1 MHWRKHKQLTLWAL
15 TMVTY
20 NDIKKAHQRISDHI
34 HNTPVLTSDSL
45 DNELGSN
52 LFFKCENFQ
61 KTGSFKIRGATNS
74 ILQLNEAEIK
84 NGIITTSSGNHGAAV
99 AFIADKIGTSSKI
112 IMPNNTPKNKI
123 ENVQRYGGDIF
134 YCEPNIKSREDTLE
148 KMIQKSGGSI
158 IHPYNDEKIIAGQ
171 GTAAKELIEKVP
183 DLDAIICPVSGG
195 GLLSGTLLA
204 AKNLKPGIKV
214 FGAEPE
220 NADDTYRSILNNKIM
235 SNETTDTIADGL
247 RAQVGTVTFP
257 IIKENVDKILLV
269 SEEMIISSMYMIWQ
283 RLKIIIEPSCS
294 IVLAAL
300 MLNSNKFLN
309 KKVGLILTGGNYD
322 LKQIPW

>member
-1 MHWRKHKQLTLWAL
+1 
-15 TMVTY
+15 MVTY
-20 NDIKKAHQRISDHI
+20 NDIEKAHQRISEHI
-34 HNTPVLTSDSL
+34 HNTPILTSNSL

-74 ILQLNEAEIK
+74 ILQLNDTEIK

-123 ENVQRYGGDIF
+123 ENVQRYGGEIF

>member
-1 MHWRKHKQLTLWAL
+1 
-15 TMVTY
+15 MVTY
-20 NDIKKAHQRISDHI
+20 NDIEKAHQRISDHI
-34 HNTPVLTSDSL
+34 HNTPILTSDSL
-45 DNELGSN
+45 NNELGSN

-74 ILQLNEAEIK
+74 ILQLNDTEIK

-123 ENVQRYGGDIF
+123 ENVQRYGGEIF

-269 SEEMIISSMYMIWQ
+269 SEKMIISSMYMIWQ

>member
-1 MHWRKHKQLTLWAL
+1 
-15 TMVTY
+15 MVTY
-20 NDIKKAHQRISDHI
+20 NDIEKAHKRISEHI
-34 HNTPVLTSDSL
+34 HNTPILTSDSL

-74 ILQLNEAEIK
+74 ILQLKDTEIK

-99 AFIADKIGTSSKI
+99 AFIANKIGASSKI

-123 ENVQRYGGDIF
+123 ENVERYGGEIF
-134 YCEPNIKSREDTLE
+134 YCEPNIKSREYTLE
-148 KMIQKSGGSI
+148 KMVQKSGGSI

>member
-1 MHWRKHKQLTLWAL
+1 
-15 TMVTY
+15 MVTY
-20 NDIKKAHQRISDHI
+20 NDIEKAHQRISDHI
-34 HNTPVLTSDSL
+34 HNTPILTSDSL

-74 ILQLNEAEIK
+74 ILQLNDTEIK

-123 ENVQRYGGDIF
+123 ENVQRYGGEIF

-220 NADDTYRSILNNKIM
+220 NADDTYRSILSNKIM

>member
-1 MHWRKHKQLTLWAL
+1 
-15 TMVTY
+15 MVTY
-20 NDIKKAHQRISDHI
+20 NDIEKAHQRISDHI
-34 HNTPVLTSDSL
+34 HNTPILTSDSL

-74 ILQLNEAEIK
+74 ILQLNDTEIK

>member
-1 MHWRKHKQLTLWAL
+1 
-15 TMVTY
+15 MVTY
-20 NDIKKAHQRISDHI
+20 NDIETAHRRISDHI
-34 HNTPVLTSDSL
+34 HNTPILTSDSL
-45 DNELGSN
+45 DNELESN

-74 ILQLNEAEIK
+74 ILQLDDTEIK

-99 AFIADKIGTSSKI
+99 AFIANKIGASSKI

-123 ENVQRYGGDIF
+123 ENVERYGGEIF
-134 YCEPNIKSREDTLE
+134 YCEPNIKSREYTLE
-148 KMIQKSGGSI
+148 KMVRKSGGSI

-235 SNETTDTIADGL
+235 SNKTTDTIADGL

-300 MLNSNKFLN
+300 MLNSNTFLN

>member
-1 MHWRKHKQLTLWAL
+1 
-15 TMVTY
+15 MVTY
-20 NDIKKAHQRISDHI
+20 HDIEKAHQRISDHI
-34 HNTPVLTSDSL
+34 HNTPILTSESL

-74 ILQLNEAEIK
+74 ILQLNDTEIK

-99 AFIADKIGTSSKI
+99 AFIANKIGTSSKI

-123 ENVQRYGGDIF
+123 ENVQRYGGEIF

-148 KMIQKSGGSI
+148 RMIQKSGGSI
-158 IHPYNDEKIIAGQ
+158 IHPYNDERIIAGQ

-235 SNETTDTIADGL
+235 SNKTTDTIADGL

>member
-1 MHWRKHKQLTLWAL
+1 
-15 TMVTY
+15 MVTY
-20 NDIKKAHQRISDHI
+20 NDIEKAHKRISEHI
-34 HNTPVLTSDSL
+34 HNTPILTSDSL

-74 ILQLNEAEIK
+74 ILQLNDTEIK

-123 ENVQRYGGDIF
+123 ENVQRYGGEIF

-183 DLDAIICPVSGG
+183 NLDAIICPVSGG

-269 SEEMIISSMYMIWQ
+269 SEGMIISSMYMIWQ

>member
-1 MHWRKHKQLTLWAL
+1 
-15 TMVTY
+15 MVTY
-20 NDIKKAHQRISDHI
+20 HDIEKAHLRISGHI
-34 HNTPVLTSDSL
+34 HNTPILTSDSL
-45 DNELGSN
+45 NNELGSN

-74 ILQLNEAEIK
+74 ILQLNDKEIK

-99 AFIADKIGTSSKI
+99 AFIANKIGASSKI

-123 ENVQRYGGDIF
+123 ENVERYGGEIF
-134 YCEPNIKSREDTLE
+134 YCEPNVKSREHTLK
-148 KMIQKSGGSI
+148 KMVQKSGGSI

-171 GTAAKELIEKVP
+171 GTAAKELIEKVAN
-183 DLDAIICPVSGG
+183 LDAIICPVSGG

-204 AKNLKPGIKV
+204 AKNLKPDIKV

-220 NADDTYRSILNNKIM
+220 NADDTYRSILNDKIM

-247 RAQVGTVTFP
+247 RAQVGTITFP

-300 MLNSNKFLN
+300 ILNSKKFLN

>member
-1 MHWRKHKQLTLWAL
+1 
-15 TMVTY
+15 MVTY
-20 NDIKKAHQRISDHI
+20 NDIEKAHQRISDHI
-34 HNTPVLTSDSL
+34 HNTPILTSDSL

-74 ILQLNEAEIK
+74 ILQLKDTEIK

-99 AFIADKIGTSSKI
+99 AFIANKIGASSKI

-123 ENVQRYGGDIF
+123 ENVQRYGGEIF

>member
-1 MHWRKHKQLTLWAL
+1 
-15 TMVTY
+15 MVTY
-20 NDIKKAHQRISDHI
+20 NDIEKAHQRISEHI
-34 HNTPVLTSDSL
+34 HNTPILTSDSL

-74 ILQLNEAEIK
+74 ILQLNDTEIK

-123 ENVQRYGGDIF
+123 ENVQRYGGEIF
-134 YCEPNIKSREDTLE
+134 FCEPNIKSREDTLE

-204 AKNLKPGIKV
+204 AKNLNHGIKV

-300 MLNSNKFLN
+300 MLNSKTFLN

>member
-1 MHWRKHKQLTLWAL
+1 
-15 TMVTY
+15 MVTY
-20 NDIKKAHQRISDHI
+20 NDIEKAHQRISDHI
-34 HNTPVLTSDSL
+34 HNTPILTSDSL

-74 ILQLNEAEIK
+74 ILQLNDTEIK

-123 ENVQRYGGDIF
+123 ENVQRYGGEIF
-134 YCEPNIKSREDTLE
+134 YCEPNIKSREDNLE

>member
-1 MHWRKHKQLTLWAL
+1 
-15 TMVTY
+15 MVTY
-20 NDIKKAHQRISDHI
+20 NDIEKAHQRISEHI
-34 HNTPVLTSDSL
+34 HNTPILTSKSL

-74 ILQLNEAEIK
+74 ILQLKHTEIK

-99 AFIADKIGTSSKI
+99 AFIANKIGASSKI

-123 ENVQRYGGDIF
+123 ENVERYGGEIF
-134 YCEPNIKSREDTLE
+134 YCEPNIKSREDTL
-148 KMIQKSGGSI
+148 KKIVQKSGGSI
-158 IHPYNDEKIIAGQ
+158 VHPYNDEKIIAGQ

-183 DLDAIICPVSGG
+183 NLDAIICPVSGG

-235 SNETTDTIADGL
+235 SNKTTDTIADGL
-247 RAQVGTVTFP
+247 RAQVGTITFP

-269 SEEMIISSMYMIWQ
+269 SEEMIVSSMYMIWQ

-300 MLNSNKFLN
+300 ILNSKKFLN

>member
-1 MHWRKHKQLTLWAL
+1 
-15 TMVTY
+15 MVTY
-20 NDIKKAHQRISDHI
+20 NDIEKAHQRISDHI
-34 HNTPVLTSDSL
+34 HNTPILTSESL

-74 ILQLNEAEIK
+74 ILQLKHTEIK

-99 AFIADKIGTSSKI
+99 AYIADKIGASSKI
-112 IMPNNTPKNKI
+112 IMPNNTPRNKI
-123 ENVQRYGGDIF
+123 ENVQRYGGEIF

-148 KMIQKSGGSI
+148 KMVQKSGGSI

>member
-1 MHWRKHKQLTLWAL
+1 
-15 TMVTY
+15 MVTY
-20 NDIKKAHQRISDHI
+20 NDIEKAHQRISDHI
-34 HNTPVLTSDSL
+34 HNTPILTSKSL

-74 ILQLNEAEIK
+74 ILQLNDTEIK

-112 IMPNNTPKNKI
+112 IMPNNTPRNKI
-123 ENVQRYGGDIF
+123 ENVQRYGGEVF

-148 KMIQKSGGSI
+148 KMVQKSGGSI

-183 DLDAIICPVSGG
+183 DLEAIICPVSGG

-235 SNETTDTIADGL
+235 SNKTTDTIADGL
-247 RAQVGTVTFP
+247 RAQVGTITFP
-257 IIKENVDKILLV
+257 IIKDNIDKILLV

-300 MLNSNKFLN
+300 ILNSKKFLN

>member
-1 MHWRKHKQLTLWAL
+1 
-15 TMVTY
+15 MVTY
-20 NDIKKAHQRISDHI
+20 NDIEKAHQRISDHI
-34 HNTPVLTSDSL
+34 HNTTILTSDSL
-45 DNELGSN
+45 NNELGSN

-74 ILQLNEAEIK
+74 ILQLNDKEIK

-99 AFIADKIGTSSKI
+99 AFIANKIGASSKI

-123 ENVQRYGGDIF
+123 ENVERYGGEIF
-134 YCEPNIKSREDTLE
+134 YCEPNIKSREYTLE
-148 KMIQKSGGSI
+148 KMVQKSGGSI

-204 AKNLKPGIKV
+204 AKNLKPDIKV

-220 NADDTYRSILNNKIM
+220 NADDTYRSILKNKIM
-235 SNETTDTIADGL
+235 SNKTTDTIADGL
-247 RAQVGTVTFP
+247 RAQVGTITFP

>member
-1 MHWRKHKQLTLWAL
+1 
-15 TMVTY
+15 MVTY
-20 NDIKKAHQRISDHI
+20 NDIKKAHQRISDYI
-34 HNTPVLTSDSL
+34 LNTPDLTSDSL
-45 DNELGSN
+45 NNELGSN

-74 ILQLNEAEIK
+74 ILQLNDTEIK

-123 ENVQRYGGDIF
+123 ENVQRYGGEIF

-309 KKVGLILTGGNYD
+309 KKIGLILTGGNYD

>member
-1 MHWRKHKQLTLWAL
+1 
-15 TMVTY
+15 MVTY
-20 NDIKKAHQRISDHI
+20 NDIEKAHKRISNHI
-34 HNTPVLTSDSL
+34 HNTPILTSDSL

-74 ILQLNEAEIK
+74 ILQLKDTEIK

-123 ENVQRYGGDIF
+123 ENVQRYGGEIF

-183 DLDAIICPVSGG
+183 DLDVIICPVSGG

-235 SNETTDTIADGL
+235 
-247 RAQVGTVTFP
+247 
-257 IIKENVDKILLV
+257 
-269 SEEMIISSMYMIWQ
+269 
-283 RLKIIIEPSCS
+283 
-294 IVLAAL
+294 
-300 MLNSNKFLN
+300 
-309 KKVGLILTGGNYD
+309 
-322 LKQIPW
+322 

>member
-1 MHWRKHKQLTLWAL
+1 
-15 TMVTY
+15 MVTY
-20 NDIKKAHQRISDHI
+20 NDIEKAHQRISDHI
-34 HNTPVLTSDSL
+34 HNTPILTSDSL

-74 ILQLNEAEIK
+74 ILQLNDTEIK

-123 ENVQRYGGDIF
+123 ENVQRYGGEIF

-257 IIKENVDKILLV
+257 IIKENVNKILLV

>member
-1 MHWRKHKQLTLWAL
+1 
-15 TMVTY
+15 MVTY
-20 NDIKKAHQRISDHI
+20 NDIEKAHQRISDHI
-34 HNTPVLTSDSL
+34 HNTTILTSDSL
-45 DNELGSN
+45 NNELGSN

-74 ILQLNEAEIK
+74 ILQLNDTEIK

-99 AFIADKIGTSSKI
+99 AFIANKIGASSKI

-123 ENVQRYGGDIF
+123 ENVERYGGEIF
-134 YCEPNIKSREDTLE
+134 YCEPNIKSREYTLE
-148 KMIQKSGGSI
+148 KMVQKSGGSI

-204 AKNLKPGIKV
+204 AKNLKPDIKV

-220 NADDTYRSILNNKIM
+220 NADDTYRSVLKNKIM

-247 RAQVGTVTFP
+247 RAQVGTITFP
-257 IIKENVDKILLV
+257 IIKKNVDKILLV

-283 RLKIIIEPSCS
+283 RLKIIVEPSCS

-300 MLNSNKFLN
+300 MINSKRFLN
-309 KKVGLILTGGNYD
+309 KRVGLILTGGNFD

>member
-1 MHWRKHKQLTLWAL
+1 
-15 TMVTY
+15 MVTY
-20 NDIKKAHQRISDHI
+20 NDIEKAHQRISDHI
-34 HNTPVLTSDSL
+34 HNTPILTSDSL

-74 ILQLNEAEIK
+74 ILQLNDTEIK

-123 ENVQRYGGDIF
+123 ENVQRYGGEIF

-235 SNETTDTIADGL
+235 SNQTTDTIADGL

-269 SEEMIISSMYMIWQ
+269 SEKMIISSMYMIWQ

>member
-1 MHWRKHKQLTLWAL
+1 
-15 TMVTY
+15 MVTY
-20 NDIKKAHQRISDHI
+20 NDIEKAHQRISDHI
-34 HNTPVLTSDSL
+34 HNTPILTSDSL

-74 ILQLNEAEIK
+74 ILQLNDTEVK

-123 ENVQRYGGDIF
+123 ENVQRYGGEIF

-235 SNETTDTIADGL
+235 SNETTNTIADGL
-247 RAQVGTVTFP
+247 RAQVGTITFP

>member
-1 MHWRKHKQLTLWAL
+1 
-15 TMVTY
+15 MVTY
-20 NDIKKAHQRISDHI
+20 NDIEKAHQRISEHI
-34 HNTPVLTSDSL
+34 HNTPILTSDSL

-74 ILQLNEAEIK
+74 ILQLNDTEIK

-123 ENVQRYGGDIF
+123 ENVQRYGGEIF

-204 AKNLKPGIKV
+204 AKNLKPDIKV

-220 NADDTYRSILNNKIM
+220 NADDTYSC
-235 SNETTDTIADGL
+235 
-247 RAQVGTVTFP
+247 
-257 IIKENVDKILLV
+257 LLYT
-269 SEEMIISSMYMIWQ
+269 S
-283 RLKIIIEPSCS
+283 PSPR
-294 IVLAAL
+294 
-300 MLNSNKFLN
+300 
-309 KKVGLILTGGNYD
+309 D
-322 LKQIPW
+322 

>member
-1 MHWRKHKQLTLWAL
+1 
-15 TMVTY
+15 MVTY
-20 NDIKKAHQRISDHI
+20 NDIEKAHLRISDHI
-34 HNTPVLTSDSL
+34 HNTTILTSDSL
-45 DNELGSN
+45 NNELGSN

-74 ILQLNEAEIK
+74 ILQLNDKEIK

-99 AFIADKIGTSSKI
+99 AFIANKIGASSKI

-123 ENVQRYGGDIF
+123 ENVERYGGEIF
-134 YCEPNIKSREDTLE
+134 YCEPNIKSREYTLK
-148 KMIQKSGGSI
+148 KMVQKSGGSI

-204 AKNLKPGIKV
+204 AKNLKPDIKV

-220 NADDTYRSILNNKIM
+220 NADDTYRSVLKNKIM
-235 SNETTDTIADGL
+235 SNKTTDTIADGL
-247 RAQVGTVTFP
+247 RAQVGTITFP
-257 IIKENVDKILLV
+257 IIKKNVDKILLV

-283 RLKIIIEPSCS
+283 RLKIIVEPSCS

-300 MLNSNKFLN
+300 MINSKRFLN
-309 KKVGLILTGGNYD
+309 KRVGLILTGGNFD

>member
-1 MHWRKHKQLTLWAL
+1 
-15 TMVTY
+15 MVTY
-20 NDIKKAHQRISDHI
+20 NDIEKAHQRISDHI
-34 HNTPVLTSDSL
+34 HNTPILTSDSL

-74 ILQLNEAEIK
+74 ILQLNDTEIK

-123 ENVQRYGGDIF
+123 ENVQRYGGEIF

-171 GTAAKELIEKVP
+171 GTVAKELIEKVS

>member
-1 MHWRKHKQLTLWAL
+1 
-15 TMVTY
+15 MVTY
-20 NDIKKAHQRISDHI
+20 NDIEKAHQRISDHI
-34 HNTPVLTSDSL
+34 HNTPILTSESL

-74 ILQLNEAEIK
+74 ILQLNDTEIK

-123 ENVQRYGGDIF
+123 ENVQRYGGEIF

-148 KMIQKSGGSI
+148 RMIQKSGGSI

>member
-1 MHWRKHKQLTLWAL
+1 
-15 TMVTY
+15 MVTY
-20 NDIKKAHQRISDHI
+20 NDIEKAHQRISDHI
-34 HNTPVLTSDSL
+34 HNTPILTSDSL

-52 LFFKCENFQ
+52 VFFKCENFQ

-74 ILQLNEAEIK
+74 ILQLNDTEIK

-123 ENVQRYGGDIF
+123 ENVQRYGGEIF

>member
-1 MHWRKHKQLTLWAL
+1 
-15 TMVTY
+15 MVTY
-20 NDIKKAHQRISDHI
+20 NDIEKAHQRISDHI
-34 HNTPVLTSDSL
+34 HNTTILTSDSL
-45 DNELGSN
+45 NNELGSN

-74 ILQLNEAEIK
+74 ILQLNDKEIK

-99 AFIADKIGTSSKI
+99 AFIANKIGASSKI

-123 ENVQRYGGDIF
+123 ENVERYGGEIF
-134 YCEPNIKSREDTLE
+134 YCEPNVKSREYTLE
-148 KMIQKSGGSI
+148 KMVQKSGGSI

-204 AKNLKPGIKV
+204 AKNLKPSIKV

>member
-1 MHWRKHKQLTLWAL
+1 
-15 TMVTY
+15 MVTY
-20 NDIKKAHQRISDHI
+20 HDIEKAHLRISGHI
-34 HNTPVLTSDSL
+34 HNTPILTSDSL
-45 DNELGSN
+45 NNELGSN

-74 ILQLNEAEIK
+74 ILQLNDKEIK

-99 AFIADKIGTSSKI
+99 AFIANKIGASSKI

-123 ENVQRYGGDIF
+123 ENVERYGGEIF
-134 YCEPNIKSREDTLE
+134 YCEPNIKSREHTLK
-148 KMIQKSGGSI
+148 KMVQKSGGSI

-171 GTAAKELIEKVP
+171 GTAAKELIEKVAN
-183 DLDAIICPVSGG
+183 LDAIICPVSGG
-195 GLLSGTLLA
+195 GLLSGTILA
-204 AKNLKPGIKV
+204 AKNLKPDIKV

-235 SNETTDTIADGL
+235 SNETTNTIADGL
-247 RAQVGTVTFP
+247 RAQIGTITFP

-269 SEEMIISSMYMIWQ
+269 SEEMIVSSMYMIWQ

-300 MLNSNKFLN
+300 ILNSKKFLN

-322 LKQIPW
+322 LRQIPW

>member
-1 MHWRKHKQLTLWAL
+1 
-15 TMVTY
+15 MVTY
-20 NDIKKAHQRISDHI
+20 NDIEKAHQRISDHI
-34 HNTPVLTSDSL
+34 HNTPILTSDSL

-74 ILQLNEAEIK
+74 ILQLNDTEIK

-123 ENVQRYGGDIF
+123 ENVERYGGEIF

-195 GLLSGTLLA
+195 GLLSGTLLT

-300 MLNSNKFLN
+300 MLNSKKFLN

>member
-1 MHWRKHKQLTLWAL
+1 
-15 TMVTY
+15 MVTY
-20 NDIKKAHQRISDHI
+20 NDIEKAHQRISDHI
-34 HNTPVLTSDSL
+34 HNTPILTSDSL

-74 ILQLNEAEIK
+74 ILQLNHTEIK

-99 AFIADKIGTSSKI
+99 AFIANKIGTSSKI

-123 ENVQRYGGDIF
+123 ENVERYGGEIF

>member
-1 MHWRKHKQLTLWAL
+1 
-15 TMVTY
+15 MVTY
-20 NDIKKAHQRISDHI
+20 NDIEKAHQRISDHI
-34 HNTPVLTSDSL
+34 HNTPILTSDSL

-74 ILQLNEAEIK
+74 ILQLKDTEIK

-123 ENVQRYGGDIF
+123 ENVQRYGGEIF

-171 GTAAKELIEKVP
+171 GTTAKELIEKVP

-204 AKNLKPGIKV
+204 TKNLNPSIKV